1 MMFIS
6 KKRSVKNIFFLMDKS
21 TKEKQFLRKDSSQ
34 SYSSITLVDSH
45 SSSFEGIKFS
55 YSQGKN
61 VSPLVYLL

>member
-1 MMFIS
+1 
-6 KKRSVKNIFFLMDKS
+6 MDKS